1 MIICTIGLMLKDK
14 FLLKNNVHIIGITGG
29 SGSGKTF
36 LCNKLI
42 KKFGSKHLLK
52 IEVDSYYNN
61 LSHLSMQER
70 EKTNF
75 DHPNAFDFEL
85 LHQDLNKIKKL
96 QHINI
101 PIYDYKTHTRKL
113 EFNHIN
119 KIYDIILL
127 EGIFSLYSKDIRN
140 MLTASIFVDIPN
152 NIRKKRRISR
162 DIKDR
167 KRTIESI
174 KKQYISTVEPMY
186 TQYIKPTKKHSNIII
201 KDISKSDKGYI
212 KLLEII
218 SRLII

>member
-1 MIICTIGLMLKDK
+1 M
-14 FLLKNNVHIIGITGG
+14 KNNIHIIGITGG

-36 LCNKLI
+36 LCDKLI
-42 KKFGSKHLLK
+42 KKFCNRDLLK

-75 DHPNAFDFEL
+75 DHPNAFDFQL

-119 KIYDIILL
+119 KIPNIILL
-127 EGIFSLYSKDIRN
+127 EGIFSLYNKDIRE

-152 NIRKKRRISR
+152 NIRKKRRIAR

-167 KRTIESI
+167 RRTIKSI
-174 KKQYISTVEPMY
+174 EKQYISTVEPMY
-186 TQYIKPTKKHSNIII
+186 IQYIKPTKKHSNIII

-212 KLLEII
+212 KLIETI
-218 SRLII
+218 SRLIT

>member
-1 MIICTIGLMLKDK
+1 M
-14 FLLKNNVHIIGITGG
+14 KNNVHIIGITGG

-42 KKFGSKHLLK
+42 EKFGSRHLLK

-75 DHPNAFDFEL
+75 DHPNAFDFQL
-85 LHQDLNKIKKL
+85 LHQDLNKIKEL
-96 QHINI
+96 QPINI
-101 PIYDYKTHTRKL
+101 PVYNYKTHTRKL

-119 KIYDIILL
+119 KIHSIILL
-127 EGIFSLYSKDIRN
+127 EGIFSLYNKDIRN
-140 MLTASIFVDIPN
+140 MLTASIFIDIPN
-152 NIRKKRRISR
+152 KIRKKRRTTR

-174 KKQYISTVEPMY
+174 EKQYISTVEPMY
-186 TQYIKPTKKHSNIII
+186 KQYIEPTKKHSDIII

-212 KLLEII
+212 KLLETI

>member
-1 MIICTIGLMLKDK
+1 MKNIKIIVIA
-14 FLLKNNVHIIGITGG
+14 GG
-29 SGSGKTF
+29 SGSGKTR
-36 LCNKLI
+36 LVKNILSEVDKNKI
-42 KKFGSKHLLK
+42 TS
-52 IEVDSYYNN
+52 IEIDSYYKD
-61 LSHLSMQER
+61 LKKISFEER
-70 EKTNF
+70 CKNNF
-75 DHPNAFDFEL
+75 DHPNSIDFEL
-85 LHQDLNKIKKL
+85 LHKDLEKILDNQSTKT
-96 QHINI
+96 
-101 PIYDYKTHTRKL
+101 PVYDYKTHTRKL